1 MQTNQGIAPS
11 VISDT
16 GKAVISDYVKTLS
29 VRGFCKIDD
38 STSNSTRLLNR
49 FNGKTLPLSFID
61 NDFSQWLYTT
71 KQKCSYRSPSY
82 IIYTLPHVVGSKF
95 VPIDKPFFT
104 EPQTECLYVNTYR
117 KYTPQSDS
125 ASISPLFHE
134 FLERLVP
141 DKDERHIFTQWLA
154 HIFQRPQDRPSWHV
168 MLTSLPGTGKGFL
181 VESIL
186 TPLLMHQTSVVNS
199 YSKIMGQ
206 FSTVLEDNLLVL
218 LDDPA
223 SGSDD
228 TQTKL
233 KSLLSEERAYSER
246 KGLQATMVN
255 TYTRFILASNDARP
269 LRLEAD
275 ERRWFSPA
283 PLKHRIDKAETQQF
297 IATLAEWLSL
307 SGALSSIYNWFMTYD
322 LKGFN
327 PKHIVQ
333 SENLLAMI
341 GLSINPHVEFMRD
354 YIEDHVVFRNS
365 ELVEEFKSEGM
376 QSPSTK
382 QMPHLLQ
389 AIGYKSA
396 QKDLNGTRIR
406 VCFPQGMEIDDIR
419 RHRPAPTF

>member
-1 MQTNQGIAPS
+1 M
-11 VISDT
+11 
-16 GKAVISDYVKTLS
+16 K
-29 VRGFCKIDD
+29 
-38 STSNSTRLLNR
+38 
-49 FNGKTLPLSFID
+49 
-61 NDFSQWLYTT
+61 
-71 KQKCSYRSPSY
+71 
-82 IIYTLPHVVGSKF
+82 HVVGTRFKPVDQPYFTDSQTKLEYINSYQKF
-95 VPIDKPFFT
+95 
-104 EPQTECLYVNTYR
+104 
-117 KYTPQSDS
+117 TPSGS
-125 ASISPLFHE
+125 ALEVSPLFHE

-141 DKDERHIFTQWLA
+141 DKDERHIFVQWLA
-154 HIFQRPQDRPSWHV
+154 HIFQHPQVRPSWHII
-168 MLTSLPGTGKGFL
+168 LTSLPGCGKGFM

-223 SGSDD
+223 SGTDD

-233 KSLLSEERAYSER
+233 KSLLSEERTYSER

-255 TYTRFILASNDARP
+255 TYTRFILASNDDRP
-269 LRLEAD
+269 LRLEAN
-275 ERRWFSPA
+275 ERRWWSPA
-283 PLKHRIDKAETQQF
+283 PLKHRTDKAETQQF

-389 AIGYKSA
+389 AIGYESA
-396 QKDLNGTRIR
+396 QRDLNGTRIR
-406 VCFPQGMEIDDIR
+406 VCFPQGMKLDDIR
-419 RHRPAPTF
+419 RHHRPAPTF